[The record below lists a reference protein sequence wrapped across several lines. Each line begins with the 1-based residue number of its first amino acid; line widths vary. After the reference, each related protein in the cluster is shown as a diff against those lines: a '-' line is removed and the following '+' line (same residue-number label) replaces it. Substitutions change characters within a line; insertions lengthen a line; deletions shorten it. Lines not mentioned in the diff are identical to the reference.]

1 MLKSRANKLVLAAL
15 VLTAL
20 TATAQPYPTKPVK
33 MVVPASAGGVLDMMT
48 RALSQRLSE
57 SLGQPFVADIRP
69 GANGIVGTDL
79 VAKSPPDGYTLLFSP
94 SAAFVNNPF
103 LYSRLPYDAAKDF
116 APIAMC
122 CLMAQALVVNP
133 GLKVNSLK
141 ELVALAKNDPG
152 KLTYGSIGSGSS
164 SNLYME
170 SLKRLAGIDLV
181 HVPYKG
187 SSPAVTDLLGGRVAA
202 MVVTLGVVQGHL
214 RAGKLKGLAVGSAK
228 RSAVSPDVPT
238 AAEAGLPGW
247 DAEVWMGV
255 FAAAGTPKDIVA
267 KLNSEITRIVS
278 SPQFNEE
285 WLKKKGLEPPRRGSA
300 EQFAEF
306 VRADMQ
312 SSGKLIKAI
321 GIKLD

>member
-1 MLKSRANKLVLAAL
+1 
-15 VLTAL
+15 
-20 TATAQPYPTKPVK
+20 

-48 RALSQRLSE
+48 RALSQRLSD

-69 GANGIVGTDL
+69 GANGIVGTEF
-79 VAKSPPDGYTLLFSP
+79 VAKSAPDGYTLLFSP
-94 SAAFVNNPF
+94 SAAFVNNPY

-122 CLMAQALVVNP
+122 CVMAQALVVHA
-133 GLKVNSLK
+133 GLKANSLK
-141 ELVALAKNDPG
+141 ELIALAKSDPG

-170 SLKRLAGIDLV
+170 SLKRLAGIDIV

-187 SSPAVTDLLGGRVAA
+187 SAPAVTDLLGGRVAT

-214 RAGKLKGLAVGSAK
+214 RSGKLKALAVGSAK
-228 RSAVSPDVPT
+228 RSAVAPDVPT

-255 FAAAGTPKDIVA
+255 FAPAGTPKEIVA
-267 KLNSEITRIVS
+267 RLNSEIVKIVT
-278 SPQFNEE
+278 SPQFNEQ
-285 WLKKKGLEPPRRGSA
+285 WLQKNGLEPPHPGTP

-306 VRADMQ
+306 IRRDMQ
-312 SSGKLIKAI
+312 SSGAVIKVI
-321 GIKLD
+321 GVKID

>member
-1 MLKSRANKLVLAAL
+1 MKSFCNKLLFAAL
-15 VLTAL
+15 FLTAI

-33 MVVPASAGGVLDMMT
+33 MVVPASAGGILDMMA
-48 RALSQRLSE
+48 RALSQRLAD
-57 SLGQPFVADIRP
+57 SLGQPFVTDTRP
-69 GANGIVGTDL
+69 GANGIIATEL
-79 VAKSPPDGYTLLFSP
+79 VAKSPPDGYTLLFSA

-103 LYSRLPYDAAKDF
+103 LYNRLPYDAVKDF

-122 CLMAQALVVNP
+122 CLMAQALVVHP
-133 GLKVNSLK
+133 ALKVNSLK
-141 ELVALAKNDPG
+141 ELVALAKSDPG

-170 SLKRLAGIDLV
+170 SLKRLAGIDIV

-187 SSPAVTDLLGGRVAA
+187 SAPAVIDLLGGRVAT

-214 RAGKLKGLAVGSAK
+214 RAGKLKALMVGSAK
-228 RSAVSPDVPT
+228 RTAVSPEVPT

-255 FAAAGTPKDIVA
+255 FTSAGTPTDIVA
-267 KLNSEITRIVS
+267 KLNSEIMKITS
-278 SPQFNEE
+278 SPQFNEQ
-285 WLKKKGLEPPRRGSA
+285 WLQKNGLEPPHPGSA

-306 VRADMQ
+306 IRADML
-312 SSGKLIKAI
+312 SSGKMIKAI